1 MILAFAV
8 LAVLAGVPELPA
20 ATVIAR
26 FPAEE
31 ARQGV
36 AVDARYFYPNSNNKI
51 GKYDKRTGVRVATW
65 EGPRAL
71 YPHMNSCVVDKA
83 ELVCAASNY
92 PTVPMAS
99 AVEIFDTRTLRHL
112 RTMTLPPL
120 PGSLT
125 WIERHGADWYAAL
138 ANYPEARGGEPGHD
152 HRWTRLVRLDREFR
166 PTGSWLFPD
175 TVLARFAPMSSSG
188 GTWGDDGLLY
198 VTGHDRGE
206 LYALR
211 LPEAGTTLEHVATIA
226 LATGGQAIAWDRS
239 QPRVIWSLD
248 RETKMVVASR
258 IPVVGVARR

>member
-20 ATVIAR
+20 ATAIAR

-92 PTVPMAS
+92 PAVPMAS

-138 ANYPEARGGEPGHD
+138 AI
-152 HRWTRLVRLDREFR
+152 
-166 PTGSWLFPD
+166 
-175 TVLARFAPMSSSG
+175 APMSSSG
-188 GTWGDDGLLY
+188 GIWGDDGLLY